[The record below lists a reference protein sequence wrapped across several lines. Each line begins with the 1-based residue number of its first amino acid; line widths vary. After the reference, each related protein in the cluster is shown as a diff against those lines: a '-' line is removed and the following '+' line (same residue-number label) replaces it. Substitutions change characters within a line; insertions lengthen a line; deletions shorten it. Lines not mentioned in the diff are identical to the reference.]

1 MILLKLDIKS
11 SELIFQPCFLDI
23 EAILGRLVTAI
34 VESAQGLPR
43 VEHVLFS
50 ELQGC
55 ELVLPAVKLCE
66 GLVEETR
73 ERALHMLRRN
83 FCGPQK

>member
-11 SELIFQPCFLDI
+11 SELIFHPCFPDI
-23 EAILGRLVTAI
+23 EAILGHLVTAI

-55 ELVLPAVKLCE
+55 ELVLPAVELGE

-73 ERALHMLRRN
+73 KKALHMLRCN